1 MMKKEELL
9 SLVGNTPLVE
19 LINLKKELN
28 LKGNIFAKYEA
39 KNPTGSIK
47 DRAALG
53 MILDAEEKGILVKGS
68 TIIEPT
74 SGNTGIGL
82 SYFGVKRGYKVLI
95 CMPSN
100 MSKERIE
107 IMKKYGAEV
116 ILTDASLG
124 MKGAIVKANELKDA
138 TKNSVILGQFDNP
151 ANVEAHF
158 LSTGPEIY
166 SSLKGKV
173 DVFVAGVGTGGTITG
188 AGRYLKGQ
196 NPNIRVVAVEP
207 LGSPMLS
214 KGEKGPHRIQ
224 GIGAGFIPSILDT
237 KIYDEIIPVSNEG
250 AFEYAKLVRKT
261 DNLFVGISS
270 GAALKAAVTLASKD
284 EYKDKNIVVVFPD
297 DGNRYLSIEEFND

>member
-1 MMKKEELL
+1 MKKELL
-9 SLVGNTPLVE
+9 SEVGNTPLVE
-19 LINLKKELN
+19 LTNLKKMLGF
-28 LKGNIFAKYEA
+28 KGNIYAKYEA

-82 SYFGVKRGYKVLI
+82 AYFGHKKGYKVLI

-124 MKGAIVKANELKDA
+124 MKGAIVKANELRDT

-214 KGEKGPHRIQ
+214 KGEKGRHRIQ

-237 KIYDEIIPVSNEG
+237 KIYDEIIPVSNED
-250 AFEYAKLVRKT
+250 AFTYAKLVRKT

-270 GAALKAAVTLASKD
+270 GAALEAAVTLASKD
-284 EYKDKNIVVVFPD
+284 EYKDKNIVVIFPD
-297 DGNRYLSIEEFND
+297 DGSRYLSIEEFND